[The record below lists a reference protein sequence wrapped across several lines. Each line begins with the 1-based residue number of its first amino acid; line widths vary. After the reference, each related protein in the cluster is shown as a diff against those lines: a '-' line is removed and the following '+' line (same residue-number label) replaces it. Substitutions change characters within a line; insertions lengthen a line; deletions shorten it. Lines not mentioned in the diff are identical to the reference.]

1 MDFLIKKLISYT
13 GYDLEN
19 MLNEL
24 EIGPKDRIVVLLG
37 ETGVGKSSFINSI
50 TNSNECKIGHSSKAC
65 TEQIQIVK
73 YFYDGYNIFFVDT
86 PGLNDPRGDFNNIMQ
101 IQQIKN
107 KFYINISS

>member
-50 TNSNECKIGHSSKAC
+50 TNSNECQIGHSSKAC
-65 TEQIQIVK
+65 TEQIQI
-73 YFYDGYNIFFVDT
+73 T
-86 PGLNDPRGDFNNIMQ
+86 
-101 IQQIKN
+101 
-107 KFYINISS
+107 